1 MKAALPLLLA
11 LAVTGCSASPARPAS
26 SGEASP
32 DPSPPRSSAA
42 PQGVSAPGV
51 TTASTGTVKA
61 EPAPA
66 AEPSAP
72 RAFPTVADP
81 GLVTFQSLA
90 LVGPEDSTTI
100 RVGTDGSWTR
110 SGASPTSGALDGKQL
125 SALRALMEEVGKAKP
140 STERSIPCD
149 AITSVAARVVFGKGR
164 EIGWSGPC
172 AGPPPPVSVQV
183 LAIYLR
189 QVADGRPA
197 SELEQTLARPR

>member
-26 SGEASP
+26 SGEVSP
-32 DPSPPRSSAA
+32 APSPPRSSAA

-51 TTASTGTVKA
+51 TTASTGSVKA
-61 EPAPA
+61 EPAP

-72 RAFPTVADP
+72 RAFPAVTDP

-110 SGASPTSGALDGKQL
+110 SGASPSSGTLDAKQL

-140 STERSIPCD
+140 STEPSIPCD

-172 AGPPPPVSVQV
+172 AGPPPPVAVQV